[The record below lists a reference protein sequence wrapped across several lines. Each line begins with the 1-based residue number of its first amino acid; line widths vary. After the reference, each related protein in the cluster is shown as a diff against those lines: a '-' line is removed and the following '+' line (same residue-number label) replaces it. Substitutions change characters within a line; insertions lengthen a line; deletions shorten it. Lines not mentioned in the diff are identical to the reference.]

1 MKWEIG
7 EGHPL
12 RHMFH
17 GLVEQVFMSE
27 LGITNPRLADYVGE
41 MLVEFVHVDRIYR
54 LRTVDGQVIR
64 EVSRIEAD
72 SILSGKDLAG
82 SERTRLINRYIGDF
96 TLFWTGVYPENLR
109 RMHRRRDRDDLL
121 NYLEQGK
128 RSYAIASDLSSG
140 NTQPPARLLSA
151 LSEQF
156 EYCVY
161 GLGLVRKEW
170 ERSDPSGYGSMR
182 LIWARG

>member
-96 TLFWTGVYPENLR
+96 TLFWTGVYPEALR
-109 RMHRRRDRDDLL
+109 ARICGVDRLHEYLL
-121 NYLEQGK
+121 QGK
-128 RSYAIASDLSSG
+128 RSYGIASELSSS
-140 NTQPPARLLSA
+140 QSDPPAELLRE
-151 LSEQF
+151 LSEEF
-156 EYCVY
+156 ETCVH
-161 GLGLVRKEW
+161 GLQRVRDEW
-170 ERSDPSGYGSMR
+170 GHFAGMERPN
-182 LIWARG
+182 